1 MIDHELI
8 KAVISGPWNV
18 THLVLLRV
26 GRGLQVK
33 VLLLLFIV
41 VVHLLLLAS

>member
-1 MIDHELI
+1 MIDYELI
-8 KAVISGPWNV
+8 KAVISGPWHV
-18 THLVLLRV
+18 THLVLLRF

-33 VLLLLFIV
+33 VLLELFIV